1 MRHLI
6 ELVLFECHTLDDAL
20 LVSVLLKH
28 FFYLLKVPGSTII
41 SVHAHKDS
49 VNHLVDQAI
58 IIGRDK
64 SLEIHGVEATFRL
77 DASEGDLIGA
87 SSVLLFLVNYV
98 SEEFFFSYCAISV
111 CIYSIECNPS
121 HLHHFFRRWSD
132 LAFRNRLVIKE
143 LCNHITHLIEAP
155 VVITVRIE
163 CIKDFVDQSSYF
175 VLICCFHH
183 LLKSLYVKWLVLGCS
198 SCELYLVH
206 LIWSHLVRLGLVA
219 LLVDVLKKLLF
230 GNDAITV
237 IVHLTES
244 FPRIHHDV
252 IF

>member
-87 SSVLLFLVNYV
+87 ST
-98 SEEFFFSYCAISV
+98 FFF
-111 CIYSIECNPS
+111 
-121 HLHHFFRRWSD
+121 
-132 LAFRNRLVIKE
+132 FRNHILKE
-143 LCNHITHLIEAP
+143 FI
-155 VVITVRIE
+155 
-163 CIKDFVDQSSYF
+163 FSY
-175 VLICCFHH
+175 
-183 LLKSLYVKWLVLGCS
+183 
-198 SCELYLVH
+198 
-206 LIWSHLVRLGLVA
+206 
-219 LLVDVLKKLLF
+219 
-230 GNDAITV
+230 
-237 IVHLTES
+237 
-244 FPRIHHDV
+244 
-252 IF
+252 